1 MFGPMRTMPENRKI
15 PGHEYPP
22 GLAMAGE
29 YTVSFSGMGGRI
41 EIARRASTRDHFAS
55 GAIRAARWAA
65 ARESG
70 LYDMSHVLGL

>member
-1 MFGPMRTMPENRKI
+1 
-15 PGHEYPP
+15 
-22 GLAMAGE
+22 MAGE
-29 YTVSFSGMGGRI
+29 HTVSFSGMGGRI

-65 ARESG
+65 AREPG